1 MFAAGDLVIYGG
13 NGVCEVTE
21 VGPLRGS
28 RGAERKRL
36 YYTLRPRSGTETI
49 YAPVD
54 TPVYM
59 RGIISR
65 EEAERLIDCIPELSV
80 QVCNDRNLR
89 ALTDHYKASLDTH
102 DCLALLETVKAV
114 YLKGKQAA
122 EQRRKPGQVD
132 QRFGKRA
139 EELLHGELA
148 AALDIPVEEVKPYIA
163 ARVKALEKRRA
174 GARTP
179 Q

>member
-80 QVCNDRNLR
+80 QVWQRPQSAGADRPLQGQSGHPR
-89 ALTDHYKASLDTH
+89 LPGPAGDSEGGLPQGKASGGAEAQTGPGGP
-102 DCLALLETVKAV
+102 AV
-114 YLKGKQAA
+114 RQTGGGAAPRRTGGGAGHSGGGSQAVHC
-122 EQRRKPGQVD
+122 RPGQ
-132 QRFGKRA
+132 GA
-139 EELLHGELA
+139 GE
-148 AALDIPVEEVKPYIA
+148 
-163 ARVKALEKRRA
+163 
-174 GARTP
+174 T
-179 Q
+179 

>member
-65 EEAERLIDCIPELSV
+65 EEAERLI
-80 QVCNDRNLR
+80 LR
-89 ALTDHYKASLDTH
+89 ALKNAFN
-102 DCLALLETVKAV
+102 ETKT
-114 YLKGKQAA
+114 
-122 EQRRKPGQVD
+122 
-132 QRFGKRA
+132 
-139 EELLHGELA
+139 EENGGNE
-148 AALDIPVEEVKPYIA
+148 
-163 ARVKALEKRRA
+163 
-174 GARTP
+174 
-179 Q
+179 